1 MSIVGHGIDI
11 VPITEFETLLKVD
24 EGGQKSRCFSME
36 EMRNVPEGPN
46 RIDTLAGKFAAKEAV
61 SKALRTGFGAG
72 IAMNDIEILRKA
84 GFPPEVHLKGAA
96 RELSQALGIQS
107 WHLSISHAGGF
118 ATASV
123 IASS

>member
-1 MSIVGHGIDI
+1 MTIVGHGIDL
-11 VPITEFETLLKVD
+11 VPIAEFEIFLEVD
-24 EGGQKSRCFSME
+24 EGGRKSRCFSMDE
-36 EMRNVPEGPN
+36 LRNAPDGPN

-61 SKALRTGFGAG
+61 SKALRSGFGAG

-84 GFPPEVHLKGAA
+84 GFPPEVRLKGAA
-96 RELSQALGIQS
+96 KDLAQTLGIQY

>member
-1 MSIVGHGIDI
+1 MSILGHGIDI
-11 VPITEFETLLKVD
+11 VPIPEFEAFLKVD
-24 EGGQKSRCFSME
+24 DGGKSSRCFSLE
-36 EMRNVPEGPN
+36 EMSGLPEGQN
-46 RIDTLAGKFAAKEAV
+46 RVDTLAGKFAAKEAV

-96 RELSQALGIQS
+96 KDLAQTLGIQD

>member
-1 MSIVGHGIDI
+1 MSILGHGID
-11 VPITEFETLLKVD
+11 VVAITEFEAILKID
-24 EGGQKSRCFSME
+24 EGGRSSRCFASE
-36 EMRNVPEGPN
+36 EIRNVPDGPN

-61 SKALRTGFGAG
+61 SKALGTGIGAG
-72 IAMNDIEILRKA
+72 IALNDIMILRKV
-84 GFPPEVHLKGAA
+84 GSPPEVHLEGEAKELA
-96 RELSQALGIQS
+96 RTLGIQS